1 MMEETKVLLVD
12 DHALVR
18 GALAERLKREP
29 GLCVV
34 GCVGTADE
42 AIARTR
48 ESRPDVVLM
57 DIDMPGMIS
66 FDAAREIARMWPKT
80 RIVFLSAFTHD
91 HYIQEA
97 LDVKARGYLTKRET
111 PERVISAIREVALGG
126 ACFSDDVQARI
137 IVDGGGVKMNSI
149 PRARVGMLRPRER
162 ETLRYIAKGMTT
174 KEIAEHM
181 SIATKTVEHHTAR
194 IMNALGIHNRVELTR
209 FAIRENLVEP

>member
-80 RIVFLSAFTHD
+80 RFVFLSAFTND

-97 LDVKARGYLTKRET
+97 L
-111 PERVISAIREVALGG
+111 
-126 ACFSDDVQARI
+126 
-137 IVDGGGVKMNSI
+137 M
-149 PRARVGMLRPRER
+149 
-162 ETLRYIAKGMTT
+162 
-174 KEIAEHM
+174 
-181 SIATKTVEHHTAR
+181 
-194 IMNALGIHNRVELTR
+194 
-209 FAIRENLVEP
+209 